1 MDRTSIIG
9 ILRNH
14 RQELRDLGL
23 LRVALFGSFA
33 SGSAG
38 NNSDIDLL
46 SALDKS
52 KDLSLLDVIHIEN
65 YLSDLLGRK
74 VDLVD
79 EGSLDP
85 RLRATVQKTLVNAF

>member
-14 RQELRDLGL
+14 QQELRELGL

-33 SGSAG
+33 NGSAG

-52 KDLSLLDVIHIEN
+52 KDLSLLDVVHIEN

>member
-1 MDRTSIIG
+1 MDRASIIG

-14 RQELRDLGL
+14 QQELRDLGL

-33 SGSAG
+33 NGNAG
-38 NNSDIDLL
+38 INSDIDLL
-46 SALDKS
+46 SALDKN

-65 YLSDLLGRK
+65 YLSDLLGRR

-85 RLRATVQKTLVNAF
+85 RLRTTVQKTLVNAF

>member
-14 RQELRDLGL
+14 QQELHDLGL

-33 SGSAG
+33 NGSAG

-52 KDLSLLDVIHIEN
+52 KDLSLLDVVHIEN

>member
-1 MDRTSIIG
+1 MDRASIIG